1 MSRIKDCFSHLK
13 EQKRKALVP
22 FLTAGDPEPGLTAE
36 LMHELV
42 NAGADLI
49 ELGVPFSDPMADGP
63 VIQRASERAL
73 SKGTNSDDVF
83 EIIRQFRAKDESTP
97 IVLMGYLNPIEVMGY
112 AEFANKAQQ
121 AGADG
126 VLVVDLPPEE
136 SVEFSKVF
144 NQHEM
149 DQIFL
154 ISPTTRE
161 ERLERICEVGS
172 GFLYYVSLK
181 GVTGSNRLDIDS
193 VAAKLESIRQKTTL
207 PLGVGFGIK
216 DASTAA
222 EVAGICDAV
231 IVGSA
236 LVERIADYDGDS
248 EALKA
253 NIAQFVGDIR
263 QALDNH

>member
-1 MSRIKDCFSHLK
+1 
-13 EQKRKALVP
+13 
-22 FLTAGDPEPGLTAE
+22 
-36 LMHELV
+36 
-42 NAGADLI
+42 
-49 ELGVPFSDPMADGP
+49 
-63 VIQRASERAL
+63 
-73 SKGTNSDDVF
+73 
-83 EIIRQFRAKDESTP
+83 
-97 IVLMGYLNPIEVMGY
+97 MGYLNPIEVMGY

-236 LVERIADYDGDS
+236 LVERIAEYDGDS

-253 NIAQFVGDIR
+253 DIAQFVGDIR
-263 QALDNH
+263 QALDDH